1 MENSQEIGNG
11 AAGEGILPCDG
22 NDGELDGCEYFGGE
36 FIIELKSVEQK
47 EETFPN
53 GLNRSLWIVL
63 PDRRLD
69 EGAVGVPHGTSHN
82 MPRFTRPLQQHGCGN
97 TRLCPVKYRSHV
109 RS

>member
-1 MENSQEIGNG
+1 
-11 AAGEGILPCDG
+11 
-22 NDGELDGCEYFGGE
+22 
-36 FIIELKSVEQK
+36 
-47 EETFPN
+47 
-53 GLNRSLWIVL
+53 VL